1 MTEKQR
7 FILELLSINDYLKST
22 LTILENLQDLSITEL
37 HIKKLML
44 LIEEAINNFSINEE
58 RK

>member
-22 LTILENLQDLSITEL
+22 LTILEDLQDLSITEL

-44 LIEEAINNFSINEE
+44 LIEEAIKNFSINEE
-58 RK
+58 RN

>member
-22 LTILENLQDLSITEL
+22 LTILEDLQDLSITEL

-44 LIEEAINNFSINEE
+44 LIEEAIKNFSINEE
-58 RK
+58 RM

>member
-1 MTEKQR
+1 MTEKQK

-22 LTILENLQDLSITEL
+22 LTILEDLQDLSITEL

-44 LIEEAINNFSINEE
+44 LIEEAIKNFSINEE
-58 RK
+58 RN